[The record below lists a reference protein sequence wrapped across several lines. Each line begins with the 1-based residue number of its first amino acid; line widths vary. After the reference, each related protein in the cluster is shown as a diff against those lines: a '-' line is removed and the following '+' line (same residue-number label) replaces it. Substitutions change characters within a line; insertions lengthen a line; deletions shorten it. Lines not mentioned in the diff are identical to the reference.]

1 MADKKKIAAI
11 EVQAKEMPDKTV
23 TIEILD
29 KLDYFTRE
37 AFNSLRTNL
46 RFSGA
51 DIVSVMITSC
61 QPNEGKSSV
70 SFELAR
76 SLAEDGKRV
85 VLVDMDLRKS
95 VLVGKRQIT
104 TADKKELKGVSHYLS
119 GQADLT
125 DIVYHTNVER
135 LDVVFSGPTA
145 PNPTELIGSA
155 LFESMM
161 QYLREQ
167 YDMVVVDTPPLGTVV
182 DAALVAPHCDGAIM
196 LIQSNTVSYRFAQ
209 NVIRQIEATGC
220 KLLGVVLNK
229 VETGRPGYYKG
240 YGYGYYRKSYYKGYY
255 SKDNGEKK

>member
-1 MADKKKIAAI
+1 MADKKRYTA
-11 EVQAKEMPDKTV
+11 VQAQEASLPANTV
-23 TIEILD
+23 NIEILE

-46 RFSGA
+46 KFSGA
-51 DIVSVMITSC
+51 DIVTVMITSC

-76 SLAEDGKRV
+76 SLSEDGKRV
-85 VLVDMDLRKS
+85 VLVDLDLRKS

-119 GQADLT
+119 GQAELPDV
-125 DIVYHTNVER
+125 IYHTNVER
-135 LDVVFSGPTA
+135 LDVLFSGPVA
-145 PNPTELIGSA
+145 PNPTELIGGE
-155 LFESMM
+155 LFGTMM
-161 QYLREQ
+161 QYLREH

-209 NVIRQIEATGC
+209 NVVRQIEATGC

-229 VETGRPGYYKG
+229 VETNRPGYYKG
-240 YGYGYYRKSYYKGYY
+240 YGYYKKGYYKGYY
-255 SKDNGEKK
+255 AKDSGEKK